1 MNLERWWPVVTKAV
15 IGGNA
20 LAIHVVFWCPFC
32 HRVIFGSPSCHVEL
46 NFETS
51 GHIISAGQHELL
63 LEWKFKD
70 IIKPKSCPVCG
81 IVSTLPE
88 KDKVKLF
95 EDIRTIVTVSWLDQK
110 SEEKDPQNPVV
121 SPACFTC
128 SSV

>member
-1 MNLERWWPVVTKAV
+1 MNFERWWSVVTKAV

-20 LAIHVVFWCPFC
+20 LAIHVVFRCPFC
-32 HRVIFGSPSCHVEL
+32 HIEA
-46 NFETS
+46 NFKTG
-51 GHIISAGQHELL
+51 GHIISAGQRELL
-63 LEWKFKD
+63 LEWKFSE

-88 KDKVKLF
+88 KDKVKFF
-95 EDIRTIVTVSWLDQK
+95 EDIQTIITVSWLSIR
-110 SEEKDPQNPVV
+110 SEEKNPQNPVV

>member
-1 MNLERWWPVVTKAV
+1 MNFERWWPVVTKAV
-15 IGGNA
+15 MGRNA
-20 LAIHVVFWCPFC
+20 LAIHVVFRCPFC
-32 HRVIFGSPSCHVEL
+32 HIEA
-46 NFETS
+46 NFKTGEQ
-51 GHIISAGQHELL
+51 SAEQRELL
-63 LEWKFKD
+63 LEWEFSE

-95 EDIRTIVTVSWLDQK
+95 EDIQTIITVSWL
-110 SEEKDPQNPVV
+110 SFCSVEKNPQNTVV